1 MCNIIVM
8 NLVILTPGQKVYE
21 GQVKSV
27 NTPGTAGKIE
37 ILENHAPLVAS
48 LSEGIVSVRTET
60 NESLEFKTS
69 GGFIEVISNQ
79 VSILLETVKN

>member
-1 MCNIIVM
+1 M

-37 ILENHAPLVAS
+37 ILENHYL
-48 LSEGIVSVRTET
+48 
-60 NESLEFKTS
+60 K
-69 GGFIEVISNQ
+69 
-79 VSILLETVKN
+79 ILFLAVFFTMII

>member
-1 MCNIIVM
+1 MNLDM
-8 NLVILTPGQKVYE
+8 NLVILTPGQNVYE

-48 LSEGIVSVRTET
+48 LSEGTVSVVTNA
-60 NESLEFKTS
+60 NESLNFETS